1 MSFLGFFSTKVSETT
16 HMTIFS
22 KEIVT
27 NLLSP
32 VLKLL
37 PSFGNVK
44 KGSQTRGGLW
54 RVKALGIKLEGSR
67 GGVVFSLQSYWVGGF
82 QGTSKVTVD
91 ELMSLESAVTFYV
104 HFKVLPCSPGLVRS
118 SPGNLTGELRGG
130 FPEVG
135 GTRLVPYSCL
145 RNPRLAAVLCKPFLR
160 TGGWR

>member
-1 MSFLGFFSTKVSETT
+1 MSLFFFFPTKVNETI

-32 VLKLL
+32 VLKLV
-37 PSFGNVK
+37 PPFGNVE

-54 RVKALGIKLEGSR
+54 RVKALGIKLEGSW
-67 GGVVFSLQSYWVGGF
+67 GGGVFSLQSSWVGDF
-82 QGTSKVTVD
+82 QGTSKVMVD
-91 ELMSLESAVTFYV
+91 EHMSLESAVTSYI
-104 HFKVLPCSPGLVRS
+104 HFRVLSCSPGSVRS

-135 GTRLVPYSCL
+135 GTRLLPDS
-145 RNPRLAAVLCKPFLR
+145 
-160 TGGWR
+160 